1 MPLTL
6 TRTIAVTIALGAS
19 VGLAAC
25 GGSSES
31 TATTSTTSSQ
41 TVTTTTKST
50 PARLSPAA
58 AAAFKGALTAYAAC
72 MRRNGI
78 DLPPPKTNAQG
89 QPALTTAGVNTSSK
103 PFFAAFGKCRAF
115 VRKLYEV
122 PHP

>member
-6 TRTIAVTIALGAS
+6 TRTIAVTIAVGAS

-41 TVTTTTKST
+41 TVTTTTTSA
-50 PARLSPAA
+50 PPRLSPAA
-58 AAAFKGALTAYAAC
+58 AASFKGALTAYAAC

-78 DLPPPKTNAQG
+78 DLPPPKTNAHG
-89 QPALTTAGVNTSSK
+89 QPTLSTKGVNTTSK
-103 PFFAAFGKCRAF
+103 RFFAAFGKCRAS
-115 VRKLYEV
+115 VRRLYEG